1 MPRDFSAVSRTTEN
15 IPKPIAGCEVLTAV
29 KTKGLFQLIK
39 KAFRAEPPLHPI
51 EQKMAKRWIKQRL
64 VAVFPELRKDPVAL
78 ERAYQSLSL
87 DARPGTD
94 EGDGETVFEMSAP
107 WIS

>member
-1 MPRDFSAVSRTTEN
+1 M
-15 IPKPIAGCEVLTAV
+15 
-29 KTKGLFQLIK
+29 IK
-39 KAFRAEPPLHPI
+39 RAFRAEAPLHPI

-64 VAVFPELRKDPVAL
+64 VSVFPELRKDPVAL
-78 ERAYQSLSL
+78 ENAYQSLSL

-107 WIS
+107 WLE

>member
-1 MPRDFSAVSRTTEN
+1 MRTT
-15 IPKPIAGCEVLTAV
+15 
-29 KTKGLFQLIK
+29 GLFQLIK
-39 KAFRAEPPLHPI
+39 RAFCAEPPLHPI

-64 VAVFPELRKDPVAL
+64 VSVFPELRKDAAAL

-87 DARPGTD
+87 DPRPGTD

-107 WIS
+107 WPQ